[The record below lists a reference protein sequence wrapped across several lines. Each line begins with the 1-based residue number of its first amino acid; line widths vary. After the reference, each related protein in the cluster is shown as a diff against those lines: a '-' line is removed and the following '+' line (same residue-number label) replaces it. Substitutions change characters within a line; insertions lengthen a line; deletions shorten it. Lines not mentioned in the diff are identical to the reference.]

1 MFSLFSRHGSEPL
14 NVMYAKDSDI
24 RVANDNTTLFF
35 SEDEAYTL
43 ARQILELI
51 KSRKE
56 EDNG

>member
-1 MFSLFSRHGSEPL
+1 MFSLFSKHDSEPL
-14 NVMYAKDSDI
+14 RVTYVKDNDI
-24 RVANDNTTLFF
+24 RVANNDTTLIF

-51 KSRKE
+51 NSRKG

>member
-1 MFSLFSRHGSEPL
+1 MFSLFSKHDAEPL
-14 NVMYAKDSDI
+14 KVTYVKDNNI
-24 RVANDNTTLFF
+24 RVANDDTTLIF

-51 KSRKE
+51 NSRKE